1 MNIDTR
7 LNQMNRYQKE
17 LAMNLAQLLPEDPT
31 ILNDVII
38 EYVELLGESNRMHDM
53 HEFTSREIESDLG
66 RGWVLQSVNTS
77 WLSTRSTLY

>member
-1 MNIDTR
+1 
-7 LNQMNRYQKE
+7 MNRYQKE

-66 RGWVLQSVNTS
+66 RG
-77 WLSTRSTLY
+77 

>member
-17 LAMNLAQLLPEDPT
+17 LCMNLTTLLPEDPSM
-31 ILNDVII
+31 LNDIII
-38 EYVELLGESNRMHDM
+38 EFVELLGESNRMHDL

-66 RGWVLQSVNTS
+66 RG
-77 WLSTRSTLY
+77 

>member
-17 LAMNLAQLLPEDPT
+17 LCMNLAQLLPEDQT

-38 EYVELLGESNRMHDM
+38 EYVELLGQSNRMHDM

-66 RGWVLQSVNTS
+66 RG
-77 WLSTRSTLY
+77 